1 MSLLFPILSSILHA
15 ILENMN
21 KITQVSLILLFLV
34 IFSFLLYIY
43 KSEDDKAILREEIK
57 QQQNQLD
64 QAKKDQQ
71 TEDSSQN
78 NSQKGEVQGASAIQT
93 GIISGNL
100 YPSTQKLSDTFIIC
114 AEDIIAKQ
122 PICTDELG
130 QTDTKNQFSYKLE
143 LPQGKYLIY
152 ANSIDESSKTFYYS
166 QKQDC
171 QKTACDK
178 QDYATIIDLR
188 PIEENVNINVY
199 MSEN

>member
-1 MSLLFPILSSILHA
+1 
-15 ILENMN
+15 MN

-57 QQQNQLD
+57 QQQTELE
-64 QAKKDQQ
+64 QAKKDQKA
-71 TEDSSQN
+71 ENSNQN

-100 YPSTQKLSDTFIIC
+100 NLNQQFNSAEFIIC
-114 AEDIIAKQ
+114 AEDITAKQ

-130 QTDTKNQFSYKLE
+130 QTDTKDQFSYKLE

-152 ANSIDESSKTFYYS
+152 ANSIDESSKSFYYS

-188 PIEENVNINVY
+188 PLEENANLNIY
-199 MSEN
+199 ITTR